1 MKRICIKT
9 RDQLVVI
16 NLPKLAC
23 VVADGNY
30 SKLIYI
36 DKKFPSSLISVGIS
50 QLAEILKKGEVNQ
63 ERPVFLRLGR
73 SLIINQSYLL
83 NISIPKQRI
92 LLTDWG
98 ENVLPIKVPKQLL
111 KQYKDQYEAMQKTE
125 TTEADNQDE

>member
-16 NLPKLAC
+16 NLSKLAC

>member
-16 NLPKLAC
+16 NLSKLAC

-36 DKKFPSSLISVGIS
+36 DKKFPSSLISIGIS
-50 QLAEILKKGEVNQ
+50 QLAEIFQKREVCQ
-63 ERPVFLRLGR
+63 EHPIFLRLGR
-73 SLIINQSYLL
+73 SLIINQNYLI

-98 ENVLPIKVPKQLL
+98 ENIIPIKVPKQLL
-111 KQYKDQYEAMQKTE
+111 KQYKEKFETLQKTDAPE
-125 TTEADNQDE
+125 EDAQEE